1 MKKQWE
7 WVYWLFTDQI
17 IKDEEILHVIM
28 SKEGGVVNSNFW
40 TMFKGNFRES
50 LQYHIQTQNDSGQL
64 LWAPKNYPQKMIKR
78 GFFI

>member
-7 WVYWLFTDQI
+7 WICWLFIDQI
-17 IKDEEILHVIM
+17 IKDEENVHVIM
-28 SKEGGVVNSNFW
+28 NKERDIVNNKFW
-40 TMFKGNFRES
+40 TMLTCNFRES
-50 LQYHIQTQNDSGQL
+50 LQYHIQTENDSGQL